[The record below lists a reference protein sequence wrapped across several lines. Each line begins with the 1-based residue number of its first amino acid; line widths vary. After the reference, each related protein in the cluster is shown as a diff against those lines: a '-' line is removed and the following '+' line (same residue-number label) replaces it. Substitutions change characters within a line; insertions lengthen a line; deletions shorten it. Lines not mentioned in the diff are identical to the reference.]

1 MEMLVLAFVVVFAC
15 DLAVVAIAL
24 EAETETETGLMILDF
39 VNVRLVDLEVPLLC
53 RRISSSKS
61 GPSCVFIL
69 VCAIPISV
77 FILVPHCEGEGE
89 GEAAGVLFCFC
100 FLHDC
105 VPNFLGL
112 LELELELELDNDD
125 DDDDADANGIGA
137 G

>member
-24 EAETETETGLMILDF
+24 EAETETGLMILDF

-112 LELELELELDNDD
+112 LELELELDNDD